1 VRRGPKVT
9 EVRAD
14 KPAPIAWGLPDAL
27 LCWLAGYLG
36 AVLASFPIYA
46 RQGVGDLDTRLVFG
60 VILPA
65 QQLAIVLA
73 VLFVSRQK
81 GQRSLGGDFGFRIRG
96 RDAPVLVI
104 GAALEVVLT
113 LALVPIL
120 RLDPGVKNQALLRD
134 LDKHRDAGTVVLFF
148 VGAVIFA
155 PVVEEL
161 LFRGVLL
168 RGLLRK
174 VEPAT
179 AVLVSAVI
187 FALVHYI
194 GDPNTL
200 PFLPALAGLGAVL
213 AFVALRT
220 GDLSTS
226 IFIHAGFNLTT
237 TVLFLA
243 SGAKLS

>member
-1 VRRGPKVT
+1 MTLAAGGRDTR
-9 EVRAD
+9 
-14 KPAPIAWGLPDAL
+14 PARIAWGLPDAL

-36 AVLASFPIYA
+36 AVLASFPLYA
-46 RQGVGDLDTRLVFG
+46 GHGAGDLDTRLVFG
-60 VILPA
+60 IILPA
-65 QQLAIVLA
+65 QQLTIVLA
-73 VLFVSRQK
+73 VFSVSRMK
-81 GQRSLGGDFGFRIRG
+81 GQRSVSGDFGFRMRL
-96 RDAPVLVI
+96 RDARFLIV
-104 GAALEVVLT
+104 GATLEVALT

-120 RLDPGVKNQALLRD
+120 RLNPSVKNQQLLRD
-134 LDKHRDAGTVVLFF
+134 LDKHRDATTIALFV

-155 PVVEEL
+155 PLVEEL

-168 RGLLRK
+168 RALLRK
-174 VEPAT
+174 FEPAV
-179 AVLVSAVI
+179 AILVSAVV

-213 AFVALRT
+213 AVTALRT
-220 GDLSTS
+220 GDLSAS

>member
-1 VRRGPKVT
+1 M
-9 EVRAD
+9 
-14 KPAPIAWGLPDAL
+14 
-27 LCWLAGYLG
+27 AGYLG
-36 AVLASFPIYA
+36 AILASFPLYA
-46 RQGVGDLDTRLVFG
+46 GHGTGDIDTRLVFG
-60 VILPA
+60 IILPA

-73 VLFVSRQK
+73 VVYVSRLK
-81 GQRSLGGDFGFRIRG
+81 GQRSLASDFGFRIRLV
-96 RDAPVLVI
+96 DAKALVV
-104 GAALEVVLT
+104 GATLEVLLT

-120 RLDPGVKNQALLRD
+120 HLDPKVKNQALLRD
-134 LDKHRDAGTVVLFF
+134 LDKHRDVGTIVLFV

-155 PVVEEL
+155 PLVEEL
-161 LFRGVLL
+161 LFRGVLF

-174 VEPAT
+174 MEPAT

-213 AFVALRT
+213 ALVALRT
-220 GDLSTS
+220 GDLSMS

-237 TVLFLA
+237 TILFLA

>member
-1 VRRGPKVT
+1 MTSPTGGPAT
-9 EVRAD
+9 R
-14 KPAPIAWGLPDAL
+14 PARIAWGLPDAA
-27 LCWLAGYLG
+27 LCWLAGFIG
-36 AVLASFPIYA
+36 AGLAGIPLYA
-46 RQGVGDLDTRLVFG
+46 AHGTGDIDTRLVFG

-65 QQLAIVLA
+65 QQLTIVLA
-73 VLFVSRQK
+73 VVFVSRLK
-81 GQRSLGGDFGFRIRG
+81 GQRSLAADFGFRIRLL
-96 RDAPVLVI
+96 DAKALVV
-104 GAALEVVLT
+104 GACLEVFLT
-113 LALVPIL
+113 LAIVPIL
-120 RLDPGVKNQALLRD
+120 HLNPGVRNQELLRD
-134 LDKHRDAGTVVLFF
+134 LDQHRDAGTVILF
-148 VGAVIFA
+148 VIGAVIFA
-155 PVVEEL
+155 PLVEEL

-174 VEPAT
+174 FPPAT

-213 AFVALRT
+213 ALVALRT
-220 GDLSTS
+220 GDLSMS

>member
-1 VRRGPKVT
+1 MRGVR
-9 EVRAD
+9 
-14 KPAPIAWGLPDAL
+14 PARIVWGLPDAV
-27 LCWLAGYLG
+27 LCWMAGYLG
-36 AVLASFPIYA
+36 AVLASFPLYA
-46 RQGVGDLDTRLVFG
+46 GHGTGDIDTRLVFG
-60 VILPA
+60 IILPA
-65 QQLAIVLA
+65 QQLTTVLA
-73 VLFVSRQK
+73 VVYVSRLK
-81 GQRSLGGDFGFRIRG
+81 GQRSLARDFGFRVRLA
-96 RDAPVLVI
+96 DAKALVV
-104 GAALEVVLT
+104 GATLEVLLT

-120 RLDPGVKNQALLRD
+120 HLDPKVKNQALLRD
-134 LDKHRDAGTVVLFF
+134 LDKHRDAGTVVLF
-148 VGAVIFA
+148 VIGAVIFA
-155 PVVEEL
+155 PLVEEL

-187 FALVHYI
+187 FAFVHYI

-213 AFVALRT
+213 AVVALRS
-220 GDLSTS
+220 GDLSAS

>member
-1 VRRGPKVT
+1 MTLAAGGRDTR
-9 EVRAD
+9 
-14 KPAPIAWGLPDAL
+14 PARIAWGLPDAL

-36 AVLASFPIYA
+36 AVLASFPLYA
-46 RQGVGDLDTRLVFG
+46 GHGAGDLDTRLVFG
-60 VILPA
+60 IILPA
-65 QQLAIVLA
+65 QQLTIVLA
-73 VLFVSRQK
+73 VFSVSRMK
-81 GQRSLGGDFGFRIRG
+81 GQRSVSGDFGFRMRL
-96 RDAPVLVI
+96 RDARFLIV
-104 GAALEVVLT
+104 GATLEVALT

-120 RLDPGVKNQALLRD
+120 RLNPSVKNQQLLRD
-134 LDKHRDAGTVVLFF
+134 LDKHRDATTIVLFV

-155 PVVEEL
+155 PLVEEL

-168 RGLLRK
+168 RALLRK
-174 VEPAT
+174 FEPAV
-179 AVLVSAVI
+179 AILVSAVV

-213 AFVALRT
+213 AVTALRT
-220 GDLSTS
+220 GDLSAS